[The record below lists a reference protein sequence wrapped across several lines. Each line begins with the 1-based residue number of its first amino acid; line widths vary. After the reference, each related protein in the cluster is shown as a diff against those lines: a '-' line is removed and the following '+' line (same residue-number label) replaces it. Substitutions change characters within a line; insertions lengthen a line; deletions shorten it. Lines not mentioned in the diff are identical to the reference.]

1 MRKHTAE
8 REIPSGILP
17 DEKVPSEETY
27 HIRDRDNGIERYGM
41 RKILFYGKMTALTA
55 FAMTAGAGCCYH
67 IMAEPA
73 PYSVS
78 DDKDSYKIETFP
90 GQNGSLKYDNDSFCQ
105 QMKMITVD
113 CETQT
118 ETAQLQPIYDIP
130 LSAELQHGIRE
141 LADRYEVSFELV
153 LAVIMTESSGKVD
166 TIGDGGASVGLMQIQ
181 PKWYGDLI
189 TDTGLSVDKP
199 IENVELGIMILLE
212 FIRENSGSL
221 DRALKQ
227 YNSGN
232 PEYQGNEYIEQVYEW
247 LTFFEAEG

>member
-1 MRKHTAE
+1 MRKHTSE

-41 RKILFYGKMTALTA
+41 RKIFFYGKMTALTA

-73 PYSVS
+73 PYIMPVDTVS
-78 DDKDSYKIETFP
+78 YELETLSA
-90 GQNGSLKYDNDSFCQ
+90 QNESPKRENDTFLPE
-105 QMKMITVD
+105 MVTVPD
-113 CETQT
+113 EPQT
-118 ETAQLQPIYDIP
+118 PVAPVQPIYDIP
-130 LSAELQHGIRE
+130 LPAELQHGIRE

-199 IENVELGIMILLE
+199 LENVELGIMILLE

-232 PEYQGNEYIEQVYEW
+232 PEYQGNEYIEQVYGW
-247 LTFFEAEG
+247 LNYFEEVN

>member
-1 MRKHTAE
+1 MWE
-8 REIPSGILP
+8 RTPKR
-17 DEKVPSEETY
+17 KVPSGVLPNAKVPGEETH

-41 RKILFYGKMTALTA
+41 RKIFFYGKMTALTA

-73 PYSVS
+73 PYIMPVDTVS
-78 DDKDSYKIETFP
+78 YEIETFST
-90 GQNGSLKYDNDSFCQ
+90 QNETQKHESETLRLE
-105 QMKMITVD
+105 MITVED
-113 CETQT
+113 ESQV
-118 ETAQLQPIYDIP
+118 APVQPIYDIP
-130 LSAELQHGIRE
+130 LSAELQHGVRE

-153 LAVIMTESSGKVD
+153 LAVIMTESSGKAD

-181 PKWYGDLI
+181 PKWYGELI

-199 IENVELGIMILLE
+199 IENVELGIMILLG
-212 FIRENSGSL
+212 FIEENNGSL

-232 PEYQGNEYIEQVYEW
+232 PDYESNEYIDQVYEW
-247 LTFFEAEG
+247 IDYFEEMDR

>member
-41 RKILFYGKMTALTA
+41 RKIFFYGKMTALTA
-55 FAMTAGAGCCYH
+55 FAMTAGAGGCYH

-73 PYSVS
+73 PYIMPVDTVS
-78 DDKDSYKIETFP
+78 YEIETFST
-90 GQNGSLKYDNDSFCQ
+90 QNETLKHENETFHPE
-105 QMKMITVD
+105 MITVD
-113 CETQT
+113 EEQVTPV
-118 ETAQLQPIYDIP
+118 QPIYDIP
-130 LSAELQHGIRE
+130 LSAELQHDIRE
-141 LADRYEVSFELV
+141 LAEHYEISLELV

-181 PKWYGDLI
+181 PRWYGELI
-189 TDTGLSVDKP
+189 TESGLSVDKP
-199 IENVELGIMILLE
+199 VENVELGIMILLG
-212 FIRENSGSL
+212 FIDENDGSL

-232 PEYQGNEYIEQVYEW
+232 PDYEGNEYIEQVYEW

>member
-8 REIPSGILP
+8 GEISSGILP
-17 DEKVPSEETY
+17 DEKVHGEETY

-41 RKILFYGKMTALTA
+41 RKIFFYGKMTALTA

-73 PYSVS
+73 PYIMPVDTVS
-78 DDKDSYKIETFP
+78 YELETLSAQNETPKHENETFH
-90 GQNGSLKYDNDSFCQ
+90 LE
-105 QMKMITVD
+105 MIT
-113 CETQT
+113 ENEEPLT
-118 ETAQLQPIYDIP
+118 EVALVQLYDIP
-130 LSAELQHGIRE
+130 LSAELQQDIRE
-141 LADRYEVSFELV
+141 LAERYEVSYELV
-153 LAVIMTESSGKVD
+153 LAVIMTESSGRTD
-166 TIGDGGASVGLMQIQ
+166 TVGDGGASVGLMQIQ
-181 PKWYGDLI
+181 PKWYGELI
-189 TDTGLSVDKP
+189 AETGLSVDKP
-199 IENVELGIMILLE
+199 LENVELGIMILLE

-247 LTFFEAEG
+247 ITFFEAEG

>member
-8 REIPSGILP
+8 REIPSGILQ
-17 DEKVPSEETY
+17 DEKVHGEETY

-41 RKILFYGKMTALTA
+41 RKIFFYGKMTALTA

-73 PYSVS
+73 PYIVPVDTVS
-78 DDKDSYKIETFP
+78 YELETFSA
-90 GQNGSLKYDNDSFCQ
+90 QNETPKHENETFHPE
-105 QMKMITVD
+105 MITVD
-113 CETQT
+113 EQV
-118 ETAQLQPIYDIP
+118 APVQPIYDIP
-130 LSAELQHGIRE
+130 LPAELQHGIRE
-141 LADRYEVSFELV
+141 LADWYEVSFELV

-181 PKWYGDLI
+181 PKWYGNLI

-199 IENVELGIMILLE
+199 IENVELGIRILLG
-212 FIRENSGSL
+212 FIEENNGSL

-232 PEYQGNEYIEQVYEW
+232 PDYEGNEYIEQVYEW
-247 LTFFEAEG
+247 LNYFEEAGR

>member
-8 REIPSGILP
+8 REIPSGILQ
-17 DEKVPSEETY
+17 DEKVPGEETY

-41 RKILFYGKMTALTA
+41 RKIFFYGKMTALTA

-73 PYSVS
+73 PYIMPVDTVS
-78 DDKDSYKIETFP
+78 YELETLSAQNETPKHENETFHP
-90 GQNGSLKYDNDSFCQ
+90 E
-105 QMKMITVD
+105 MITVD
-113 CETQT
+113 EEQV
-118 ETAQLQPIYDIP
+118 APVQPIYDIP
-130 LSAELQHGIRE
+130 LPAELQHGIRE

-153 LAVIMTESSGKVD
+153 LAVIMTESSGKADAV
-166 TIGDGGASVGLMQIQ
+166 GDGGASVGLMQIQ
-181 PKWYGDLI
+181 PKWYEDLI

-199 IENVELGIMILLE
+199 IENVELGIMILLG
-212 FIRENSGSL
+212 FIDENDGSL

-232 PEYQGNEYIEQVYEW
+232 PDYEGNEHIEQVYEW
-247 LTFFEAEG
+247 ITFFEEAAG